1 MCGMVELFV
10 GNMVQ
15 LCSIFFDIRFYTY
28 ETQTLPVIEHYQKL
42 GLVKK
47 IQAIKSPEEVSGVS
61 FQLLLSSVDLL

>member
-1 MCGMVELFV
+1 MVELFV

-15 LCSIFFDIRFYTY
+15 LCLIFFDIRFHTH

-47 IQAIKSPEEVSGVS
+47 IQAIKSPEEVSVVS
-61 FQLLLSSVDLL
+61 FQLLLSSIHLL